1 MPGLKERHNQQEKNI
16 LMALPEASAKRMV
29 LLLFLALQERDTFLP
44 SVPVTFSFSLTT
56 EPGMT
61 GGTMRESSEVELFMG
76 FSEKVVEDS
85 TVCGAG
91 RGGGAHR
98 ENAPAEWGYWDS
110 TPTAKI
116 SGSMKESS
124 CETNL
129 GHVAFCV

>member
-1 MPGLKERHNQQEKNI
+1 
-16 LMALPEASAKRMV
+16 MV

-91 RGGGAHR
+91 RGGGASGECPCRVGVLGFYSNGQDIRVNER
-98 ENAPAEWGYWDS
+98 EQ
-110 TPTAKI
+110 
-116 SGSMKESS
+116 
-124 CETNL
+124 L
-129 GHVAFCV
+129 